1 MIHILDACLGESHER
16 NREQHRRYRHEA
28 IHYAHDDGIGD
39 TVEAGDEPE
48 GEADDGAE
56 DGHAQAHFERDA
68 GAIERAAIEV
78 AAIGIR
84 AEPVCR

>member
-1 MIHILDACLGESHER
+1 MRMTTAV
-16 NREQHRRYRHEA
+16 
-28 IHYAHDDGIGD
+28 GD

-56 DGHAQAHFERDA
+56 DGHAEAHFERDA

-84 AEPVCR
+84 AEPVCSMTASASGLTGDTATGSTVPR